1 MSAIAAGNR
10 LDLTT
15 TLLWLVLIGFGSVM
29 IASAVTGPERLDG
42 GSMMVR
48 QGIYVVLSLFAW
60 VVALVLPVRTWELLH
75 RPMLVLAML
84 MCGIVLLPG
93 IGDSALG
100 AQRWIRIGGFSIQ
113 PAEIVKFAVVLYMAG
128 YIARFEDRITDS
140 GTLIRPLAMI
150 GVLAAMLLA
159 QPDFGTVVV
168 IVGLAVALLFLA
180 GARML
185 HVGLLVLL
193 GGLLLQTLAYASP
206 YRVARLTTFLNPWEK
221 ATEDGYQLIQSLIAF
236 GRGEFTGLGLGSGVQ
251 KLGYLPEAHNDFI
264 FAVVGEELGLIGAV
278 VLIVLLGALVLRL
291 LRAARATQE
300 PFARYLSYG
309 VGLFFGIQML
319 ISVGVNVG
327 LLPTKGLT
335 LPFISYGGNSLI
347 ICCAL
352 FGIAQR
358 ALWEHSDVSR

>member
-1 MSAIAAGNR
+1 MNTMSLPNR
-10 LDLTT
+10 LDLTS
-15 TLLWLVLIGFGSVM
+15 TLLWLILIGFGCVM

-42 GSMMVR
+42 DSLIMR
-48 QGIYVVLSLFAW
+48 QGIYVVLALFAW
-60 VVALVLPVRTWELLH
+60 AVGLILPVRTWELLH
-75 RPMLVLAML
+75 RPMLIVAML
-84 MCGIVLLPG
+84 MCGVVLLPG

-113 PAEIVKFAVVLYMAG
+113 PAEIVKFSVVLYMAG
-128 YIARFEDRITDS
+128 YVARFEDRITAS

-150 GVLAAMLLA
+150 GVLAALLLA

-168 IVGLAVALLFLA
+168 IVGLSVALLFLA

-185 HVGLLVLL
+185 HVSLLLVL
-193 GGLLLQTLAYASP
+193 GGVMLQALAYASP
-206 YRVARLTTFLNPWEK
+206 YRVARLTTFLDPWEK
-221 ATEDGYQLIQSLIAF
+221 ATADGYQLIQSLIAF
-236 GRGEFTGLGLGSGVQ
+236 GRGEITGLGLGSGVQ

-264 FAVVGEELGLIGAV
+264 FAVVGEELGLIGALL
-278 VLIVLLGALVLRL
+278 LIVLLGALVLRL

-335 LPFISYGGNSLI
+335 LPFVSYGGNSLI

-358 ALWEHSDVSR
+358 ALWEHSDVAR